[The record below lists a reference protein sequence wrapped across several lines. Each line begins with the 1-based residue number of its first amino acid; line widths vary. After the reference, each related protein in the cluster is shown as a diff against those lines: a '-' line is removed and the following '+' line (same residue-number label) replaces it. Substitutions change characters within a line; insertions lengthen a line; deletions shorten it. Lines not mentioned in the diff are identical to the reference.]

1 MKLNHFSK
9 TVVGLVRKA
18 NEDCIGN
25 IATPN
30 KSNIN
35 LRIVCDGMGGHI
47 GGAKASNIAVKSI
60 KEYFSNTPN
69 PVPQVA
75 LNEAIV
81 FANMQIF
88 GFAQAEPE
96 FNGMGTTCTV
106 LLESEGLIYIA
117 HVGDSRI
124 YIHTDKKLYRI
135 TKDHSY
141 VQGLV
146 DKGEITDQQM
156 ETHPNKNQLTRALGI
171 AAEVEVEVASK
182 PILAKTND
190 SFLLCSD
197 GLNGLI
203 NDRMINSVI
212 STDSSLE
219 TKCNNLITMAEA
231 AGGHDNISVDL
242 IEVLESDHTTTQFLN
257 KNNEDLIDTSTQQIL
272 PNTQIQEKTPLWYLK
287 NKVSVSL
294 IVASILLVPYFGF
307 QMFFGDNQEK
317 IPVINP
323 PVVKADPLPKTKID
337 TIKVIVEKGWGTGRL
352 NTEFK
357 NKVIEKLGID
367 KYCKDCPVFYK
378 KGSDKPISIYEYRK
392 NVKNLGLGDF
402 LMVYVTDGKV
412 DMPEINKNG
421 KTEEKEPTNQF
432 SEEIKKQQ
440 ERLKQERLK
449 QERLERERIKKQ
461 ESDAKK
467 KKSEIEKSDLD
478 TTDTE
483 IVEIKE
489 PLKVTS
495 VEEATQTKQE
505 KKEKD
510 KEKKDKEKKKEKEK
524 EKEKEKQ
531 EKKENK
537 IENGE

>member
-440 ERLKQERLK
+440 ERLKQERL
-449 QERLERERIKKQ
+449 ERERIKKQ

-510 KEKKDKEKKKEKEK
+510 KEKKDKEEKQEKKKEK
-524 EKEKEKQ
+524 
-531 EKKENK
+531 KKENK

>member
-30 KSNIN
+30 KLNIN
-35 LRIVCDGMGGHI
+35 LHIVCDGMGGHI

-60 KEYFSNTPN
+60 QEYFSNTPN

-197 GLNGLI
+197 GLNGLV

-212 STDSSLE
+212 NTDSSLE

-294 IVASILLVPYFGF
+294 IVASIFLVSYFGF
-307 QMFFGDNQEK
+307 QMFFDDSQEK

-323 PVVKADPLPKTKID
+323 PVVKADPLPKTKTD
-337 TIKVIVEKGWGTGRL
+337 TIKVIVEKGWGYYKL
-352 NTEFK
+352 NSEFET
-357 NKVIEKLGID
+357 KVKEKVGAD
-367 KYCKDCPVFYK
+367 NYCKDCLVFYK
-378 KGSDKPISIYEYRK
+378 KGSDKPISIHTYRLK
-392 NVKNLGLGDF
+392 PQLAPGDY
-402 LMVYVTDGKV
+402 LMITVTDKKV
-412 DMPEINKNG
+412 NMPKIN
-421 KTEEKEPTNQF
+421 EKVTTKDKKPTNQF
-432 SEEIKKQQ
+432 SEETKKQQ
-440 ERLKQERLK
+440 ERLEND
-449 QERLERERIKKQ
+449 RIKKQ

-489 PLKVTS
+489 PLKVKS
-495 VEEATQTKQE
+495 VEEATETEQQE
-505 KKEKD
+505 
-510 KEKKDKEKKKEKEK
+510 KEKKK
-524 EKEKEKQ
+524 
-531 EKKENK
+531 KKKKMGNEMKSDTIN
-537 IENGE
+537 IE